1 MLEIPIRSTL
11 NVKHIMND
19 ITTFSKE
26 STLDVPRQWSMS
38 LGLGIQYDLTPH
50 LGIYMEP
57 SLQYFFDD
65 GSNLKS
71 YRTEHPL
78 GITLPIGLRF
88 HW

>member
-1 MLEIPIRSTL
+1 MLEFPIRSRL
-11 NVKHIMND
+11 NVKHVAND
-19 ITTFSKE
+19 LVTFGKE
-26 STLDVPRQWSMS
+26 TTLDVPCQWSMS

-78 GITLPIGLRF
+78 SITLPLGIRF

>member
-1 MLEIPIRSTL
+1 MLELPIRSTL
-11 NVKHIMND
+11 NVKHVAND
-19 ITTFSKE
+19 IGTFGKE
-26 STLDVPRQWSMS
+26 TKLDVPCQWSMS
-38 LGLGIQYDLTPH
+38 FGLGIQYDFIPH

-65 GSNLKS
+65 GSDLKS

-78 GITLPIGLRF
+78 SITLPLGLRF